1 MNDQKNVITFQK
13 PSIQQASQA
22 SSVIRAKSYKVT
34 SGNQNYSQYVN
45 TIKAYAQA
53 GMPFEHIANAGEY
66 IGDLVEKGEI
76 DTSLIEG
83 WQEKAGEIAEEESK
97 VLAWQ
102 NRGEIISLT
111 HQIGSPSPLTGGEV
125 VPVTQNLTTEQN
137 PSQNLNVLEGIAVFN
152 QADNSQL
159 EANPY
164 LQAPADFKKA
174 A

>member
-1 MNDQKNVITFQK
+1 MNRDTNVITFQK
-13 PSIQQASQA
+13 

-53 GMPFEHIANAGEY
+53 GMPFEHIANAGEF
-66 IGDLVEKGEI
+66 IGDLVEKGEL

-102 NRGEIISLT
+102 NRGDVISITNQITSPNTTTGSEIVIASQDLT
-111 HQIGSPSPLTGGEV
+111 IGENQP
-125 VPVTQNLTTEQN
+125 
-137 PSQNLNVLEGIAVFN
+137 QNLNVLEGIAVFN
-152 QADNSQL
+152 QKTSGQL
-159 EANPY
+159 ENNPY
-164 LQAPADFKKA
+164 LRAPADPKKI
-174 A
+174 